1 MDVHE
6 RRLFIAEQVANKG
19 EVEFAELADTLHVS
33 EMTIRRDIEILESE
47 GVLRR
52 IMGGAISLRGTA
64 AEPSFESRASE
75 AASEKEHIAMAVV
88 DLLVP
93 GETVLLDSGSTVLS
107 VARAIRK
114 CGIPMTVITPSAL
127 AGIELSD
134 APGVTVYLTG
144 GLLRPSEL
152 SLIGP
157 ETIDALSTYNCDTYV
172 MGVAGVDAEG
182 GISEYHYEEAHVKQ
196 AAVKSAK
203 RVIVAADQSK
213 LGRSALV
220 KIVDLGK
227 VDILVTDAKSTNKTV
242 KAARAKGVQV
252 VTTVREPSVSE
263 KQGDSK

>member
-1 MDVHE
+1 M
-6 RRLFIAEQVANKG
+6 RRQFIAEQVANRG
-19 EVEFAELADTLHVS
+19 EVEFAELAESLNVS

-47 GVLRR
+47 GLLRR
-52 IMGGAISLRGTA
+52 IMGGAISLRGTS

-75 AASEKEHIAMAVV
+75 SAREKEHIANAVV

-114 CGIPMTVITPSAL
+114 RGVSITVITPSAL

-157 ETIDALSTYNCDTYV
+157 ETINALSSYNCDTYV
-172 MGVAGVDAEG
+172 MGVAGVDSEG

-196 AAVKSAK
+196 AAVKAAK

-213 LGRSALV
+213 MGRSALV

-227 VDILVTDAKSTNKTV
+227 VDILVTDAKTTHKTV
-242 KAARAKGVQV
+242 KAAKAKGVQV
-252 VTTVREPSVSE
+252 VTTVKETPVTR
-263 KQGDSK
+263 